1 MTRADWYRILKF
13 LHVAAV
19 VFGFGP
25 AVAQSV
31 VGARLR
37 AAAPPVRLPMTE
49 IVRDIGQRVIA
60 PLGAL
65 VLVTGVVAVLLQ
77 PGASFDSFSRAWVAL
92 GIALWLAIS
101 LLGFGLLTTARRMV
115 GIHSKLTG
123 PPTPDQLADIE
134 RLGRRQALLG
144 GLTHLLLAVAI
155 FDMVWKPGS

>member
-31 VGARLR
+31 VGARVR
-37 AAAPPVRLPMTE
+37 AASHPVRLPMTE
-49 IVRDIGQRVIA
+49 IVRDVGQRVIA

-65 VLVTGVVAVLLQ
+65 VLVTGVATVLLQ
-77 PGASFDSFSRAWVAL
+77 PGASFDSFAQGWVAL

-101 LLGFGLLTTARRMV
+101 LLGVGLLLTARRMV
-115 GIHSKLTG
+115 RFQSELTG
-123 PPTPDQLADIE
+123 PPTPDQVVGLE

-144 GLTHLLLAVAI
+144 GLTHLLLVVAI